1 MPVFTDAEEMCYK
14 ELSERVRQYK
24 ETTEG
29 VDTMCDILD
38 EMRSEERIKTKIEFA
53 VKMIK
58 DGSLPLEKIAEYSGL
73 SIEEVREL
81 AGNKSA

>member
-38 EMRSEERIKTKIEFA
+38 EMRKEASTKAIIEFA
-53 VKMIK
+53 AKLIK
-58 DGSLPLEKIAEYSGL
+58 DGSLSLEKIAEL
-73 SIEEVREL
+73 
-81 AGNKSA
+81 